1 MNDRTPPQSPPLL
14 RPAQGQVRQG
24 GGQVDLIIRN
34 GVVIPVDAGQSV
46 LWDGAL
52 AVHNGRI
59 VALGDTA
66 AILEEYF
73 GRQVLDARHKAV
85 LPGLVDTHHHLLQS
99 YLKGMPDD
107 LELVEWVQQVS
118 SPRIALAVA
127 GYLCGDYG
135 LQIHS
140 SRLGCLEAL
149 RSGITC
155 LLNMEWATPP
165 EVVDVFETMGL
176 RVVHALTLTD
186 VDEWNREGMLLPDDV
201 AMELADRLI
210 ARCGTSQGGRVSFR
224 YGLACPNSCSG
235 EQMRRVRALA
245 TEKGVGIH
253 IHIAETRF
261 EWDNIHNLYGT
272 TPTRYLYELGLLGPD
287 VLGAHCIW
295 LSDEDIGLLKETGTG
310 VAHNPECNMKVADG
324 IAPISKMLEAGVT
337 VSLGTDSCAV
347 NDNMDMFEAMRVAA
361 FLQKVSQ
368 GDATALNAYQVLE
381 MATLGGARALGME
394 AEIGSL
400 EVGKK
405 ADLILVDLAGPH
417 MRPINNVVNNLVYCA
432 SAVHDVDTVIVDGEV
447 LVQDHKL
454 LVADEQELLAQAEEY
469 GIRRF
474 AQAGLPVSPYYQDS
488 PPGSRQQGR

>member
-1 MNDRTPPQSPPLL
+1 MSEQPPSASPSPG
-14 RPAQGQVRQG
+14 QGE
-24 GGQVDLIIRN
+24 GQVDLIVRN
-34 GVVIPVDAGQSV
+34 GVVIPMDAAQRT
-46 LWDGAL
+46 LWDGAV
-52 AVHNGRI
+52 AVQGGRI
-59 VALGDTA
+59 VAVDDTA
-66 AILEEYF
+66 ALLRRYT
-73 GRQVLDARHKAV
+73 GRRVLDARHKAV
-85 LPGLVDTHHHLLQS
+85 LPGLVDTHHHFLQS

-107 LELVEWVQQVS
+107 LELVEWVEKVS
-118 SPRIALAVA
+118 SPRIVLAVA
-127 GYLCGDYG
+127 GYLRGDYG

-165 EVVDVFETMGL
+165 EVVDVFEAMGL
-176 RVVHALTLTD
+176 RIVHALTLTD
-186 VDEWNREGMLLPDDV
+186 VDQWNREGMLLPSGE
-201 AMELADRLI
+201 AMDLADRLI
-210 ARCGTSQGGRVSFR
+210 ARCRASQGGRVSFR

-245 TEKGVGIH
+245 TEKGIGIH

-295 LSDEDIGLLKETGTG
+295 LSDEDIGLLKATDTR

-324 IAPISKMLEAGVT
+324 IAPIAKMLKSGVT

-361 FLQKVSQ
+361 FLQKVNQ
-368 GDATALNAYQVLE
+368 LDATALHAYQVLE
-381 MATLGGARALGME
+381 MATMGGARALGME

-400 EVGKK
+400 EAGKK
-405 ADLILVDLAGPH
+405 ADLILVDLTGPH
-417 MRPINNVVNNLVYCA
+417 MRPINNIVNNLVYCA
-432 SAVHDVDTVIVDGEV
+432 SAVHDVDTVIVDGRI

-454 LVADEQELLAQAEEY
+454 LVADEEDLLAQAEEY
-469 GIRRF
+469 GNRRF
-474 AQAGLPVSPYYQDS
+474 GQAGLPVSPYYYAA
-488 PPGSRQQGR
+488 SRTG

>member
-1 MNDRTPPQSPPLL
+1 MNDPLGT
-14 RPAQGQVRQG
+14 RPSSGALGPAV
-24 GGQVDLIIRN
+24 VDLIVHS
-34 GVVIPVDAGQSV
+34 GVMIPMDAAQRI

-52 AVHNGRI
+52 AIQDGRI
-59 VALGDTA
+59 VALGDTSA
-66 AILEEYF
+66 VLKQYS
-73 GRQVLDARHKAV
+73 GRQLLDAHRKAV
-85 LPGLVDTHHHLLQS
+85 LPGLVDTHHHFLQNF
-99 YLKGMPDD
+99 LKGMPDD
-107 LELVEWVQQVS
+107 LELVEWIDKVS
-118 SPRIALAVA
+118 SPRIVLAVQ
-127 GYLCGDYG
+127 GYLRGDCG

-140 SRLGCLEAL
+140 SWLGCLEAL

-176 RVVHALTLTD
+176 RIVQALTLTD
-186 VDEWNREGMLLPDDV
+186 VDRWNREGMLLPDRE

-210 ARCGTSQGGRVSFR
+210 ARCRASHGGRVSFR

-245 TEKGVGIH
+245 TEKHVGIH

-261 EWDNIHNLYGT
+261 EWDNIHNLYAT

-295 LSDEDIGLLKETGTG
+295 LSDEDIGLLKDTGTS

-324 IAPISKMLEAGVT
+324 IAPIAKMLKAGVT

-368 GDATALNAYQVLE
+368 MDAMALHAYQVLE
-381 MATLGGARALGME
+381 MATIGGARALGME

-405 ADLILVDLAGPH
+405 ADLILVDLSGPH

-432 SAVHDVDTVIVDGEV
+432 SAIHDVDTVIVDGAV
-447 LVQDHKL
+447 LVRDHKL
-454 LVADEQELLAQAEEY
+454 LVADEAELLAQAEEY
-469 GIRRF
+469 AIRRF
-474 AQAGLPVSPYYQDS
+474 SQAGLPLSPYYDNS
-488 PPGSRQQGR
+488 LLAQGHAETERHS